1 LIRAQRPW
9 GFILFKRNIETGVKY
24 PLVTELRNF
33 LDKADAPVLAVG
45 LRLDRRIRRSI
56 RLEQPSALLPG
67 AQVVDHEVA
76 G

>member
-1 LIRAQRPW
+1 M
-9 GFILFKRNIETGVKY
+9 
-24 PLVTELRNF
+24 ELRNF